1 MKMKKNRFIKMTVV
15 AAIFMYV
22 FGCSTNE
29 DDLMQPYVTG
39 TVFPEIT
46 EVGSSFFNIS
56 DIDNAYVNFTVDV
69 DTDIAESI
77 TIEKTFRGVTKVVGE
92 YTTVPAN
99 IQVTVEEAVSDIDGI
114 SVDDLEVGDIF
125 TFEVIVNSKNG
136 LRTRSNVLLNA
147 SVACKSSLE
156 GVYSCT
162 ANGQSTDDGPTPDE
176 NPAIDFKY
184 EITLTA
190 TGTNGIYKISDFSG
204 GLYELWYDIYGIV
217 GDSPGQIS
225 DVCNTISYSNTK
237 GPFGSNITGGGSVDP
252 DTGVITI
259 DGKNIFGDTW
269 TLVLEPK

>member
-1 MKMKKNRFIKMTVV
+1 MKMKNRLIRISIMTAV
-15 AAIFMYV
+15 IMYV

-29 DDLMQPYVTG
+29 DDLFQPYVTG

-46 EVGSSFFNIS
+46 EVESSFFDS
-56 DIDNAYVNFTVDV
+56 FDFANAYIDFTVDV

-99 IQVTVEEAVSDIDGI
+99 IKVTAEEAVSDIDGI
-114 SVDDLEVGDIF
+114 GVDDLEVGDIF

-156 GVYSCT
+156 GLYSCI
-162 ANGQSTDDGPTPDE
+162 ANGRSTDDGPTPDE
-176 NPAIDFKY
+176 NPAINFKH

-190 TGTNGIYKISDFSG
+190 SETNGIYEISDFSG
-204 GLYELWYDIYGIV
+204 GLYELWYDIYGIE

-225 DVCNTISYSNTK
+225 DVCNTISYSSTN
-237 GPFGSNITGGGSVDP
+237 GPFGSNITGGGAVDP
-252 DTGVITI
+252 ATGVITI
-259 DGKNIFGDTW
+259 EGENVFGDTW